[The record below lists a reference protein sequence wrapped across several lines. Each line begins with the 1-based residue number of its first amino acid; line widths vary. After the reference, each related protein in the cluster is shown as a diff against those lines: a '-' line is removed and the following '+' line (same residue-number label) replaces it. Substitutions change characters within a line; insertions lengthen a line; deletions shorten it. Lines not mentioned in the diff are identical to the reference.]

1 MHVALRVAG
10 ALAVRLEHADGH
22 EDLELADGGHVVPL
36 LLGRHAGDVAAV
48 RREPVL
54 AGHDRERL
62 HDEAEER
69 GHGDAAVLDLG
80 VAEVADGGLVAEAP
94 EVALGD
100 EVEGVPEADRPA
112 EEVGVR
118 LGEGHHLLLA
128 VEGRARGRRH
138 RGDERRGARE
148 REGGDD
154 LLHRFRFCGGG
165 GRVTLSFVG

>member
-22 EDLELADGGHVVPL
+22 EDLELADGGNVVPL

-54 AGHDRERL
+54 ARHDRERL

-80 VAEVADGGLVAEAP
+80 VAQVADGGLVAEAP
-94 EVALGD
+94 EVTLGD
-100 EVEGVPEADRPA
+100 EVERIPEADRPA

-118 LGEGHHLLLA
+118 LGEGDHLLLA

-148 REGGDD
+148 REGSDD
-154 LLHRFRFCGGG
+154 LLHRSFSARGT
-165 GRVTLSFVG
+165 RVTLFA